1 LLTDQSATGRR
12 AKFSRWRGDR
22 PFWGAALVIASG
34 LFLLLPAYTTFHV
47 GDVLITISTI
57 SGVSTLLLGALMLL
71 CGVASLLRP
80 SVKLPAGVCAMIIA
94 LVALPA
100 ANFGGFIIGT
110 LLGIVGAS
118 LVLAWSDSAQSPGP
132 AEGAADSQP

>member
-1 LLTDQSATGRR
+1 
-12 AKFSRWRGDR
+12 
-22 PFWGAALVIASG
+22 
-34 LFLLLPAYTTFHV
+34 
-47 GDVLITISTI
+47 
-57 SGVSTLLLGALMLL
+57 MLL

>member
-1 LLTDQSATGRR
+1 MLTAEGTQTRR
-12 AKFSRWRGDR
+12 ARFRIWRVQR
-22 PFWGAALVIASG
+22 PFWGAALIIVSG
-34 LFLLLPAYTTFHV
+34 LCLLLPAYTTFHV
-47 GDVLITISTI
+47 GDVLVTISTI

-71 CGVASLLRP
+71 CGATSLLRP
-80 SVKLPAGVCAMIIA
+80 STKLPAGISAMIIA

-118 LVLAWSDSAQSPGP
+118 LVLAWSDAPHSPVSAES
-132 AEGAADSQP
+132 AADRHA